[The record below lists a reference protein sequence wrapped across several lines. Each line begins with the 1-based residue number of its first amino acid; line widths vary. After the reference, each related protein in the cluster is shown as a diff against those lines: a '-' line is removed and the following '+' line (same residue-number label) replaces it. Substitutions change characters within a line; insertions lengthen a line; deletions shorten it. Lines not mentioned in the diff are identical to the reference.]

1 MKPPRPTGAWLVSDE
16 TSKPLPIWRGTESS
30 NPSPSSGE
38 SANHQFRDDF
48 TGSTSRYP
56 ALDAPPTSFTQ
67 KPDALRDGKERFE
80 QRVAELF
87 EFALRPDLRLTG
99 AASSDLLEIG
109 EFDLERYGAAAK
121 SGVLAVPPHL
131 IHDPS
136 KRLARGFVGEEIGG
150 KVLSAPTVIAKW
162 RGFGPPS
169 QQPDPPQQPQRRR
182 RRNTPVELREEAAP
196 GWETSPTPLPFGLG
210 RPPSS

>member
-1 MKPPRPTGAWLVSDE
+1 MKDFSTRVMVFAFPTV
-16 TSKPLPIWRGTESS
+16 
-30 NPSPSSGE
+30 
-38 SANHQFRDDF
+38 H
-48 TGSTSRYP
+48 SRYP

-87 EFALRPDLRLTG
+87 EFASRPDLRLTG

-136 KRLARGFVGEEIGG
+136 NRLARGFVV
-150 KVLSAPTVIAKW
+150 K
-162 RGFGPPS
+162 R
-169 QQPDPPQQPQRRR
+169 
-182 RRNTPVELREEAAP
+182 
-196 GWETSPTPLPFGLG
+196 
-210 RPPSS
+210 